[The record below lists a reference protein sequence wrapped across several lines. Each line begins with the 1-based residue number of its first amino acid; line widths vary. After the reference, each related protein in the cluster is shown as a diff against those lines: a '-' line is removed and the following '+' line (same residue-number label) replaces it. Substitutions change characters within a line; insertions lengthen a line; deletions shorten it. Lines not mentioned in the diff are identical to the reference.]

1 MKRKLKA
8 AASILSLLFVS
19 TIYLAVFFVPID
31 GLEDVHGAK
40 AAAFALIAATTL
52 ALGLILGSEWKPFS
66 TLTQVMA
73 VGAAYSSGGEWMLSA
88 TGGQVPL
95 LYIVVWGA
103 AGSVL
108 SLLILL
114 VVFRVIRRR
123 ISCLLQ

>member
-8 AASILSLLFVS
+8 AASILSLVVVS
-19 TIYLAVFFVPID
+19 VIYLAVFFMPIH

-40 AAAFALIAATTL
+40 AAAFALIVATTL
-52 ALGLILGSEWKPFS
+52 ALGLILGSEWKPFG

-88 TGGQVPL
+88 TGGKVPL

-123 ISCLLQ
+123 FSCLLQ